1 MHTKS
6 SLPIAA
12 VVLLL
17 AAAPAWAVVV
27 EFEALDRTGEPLP
40 GATVRIGETE
50 GVTDDDGRVV
60 LDVDAEPGDRVRVV
74 VIEDGEAVFD
84 QPVEVRP
91 GELIPLMTR
100 VDGGRVPVRQVP
112 RDPYLGAGG
121 RRMWIWGSYGRD
133 EASVPK
139 LDAQSFDIVTTFDGV
154 VVPDQT
160 TSGSLSREQI
170 DSANRSEEKRH
181 EIPVAYVVELD
192 LGLPAPPSFGAGW
205 RFLPTLSLELG
216 QADVEFRSR
225 SLVDDAQATFKG
237 DGLIYG
243 GGLRGTLF
251 GPGGDWFTTVGYQTV
266 RSEKID
272 MTRSPGLQSSLPTG
286 IEAVE
291 DRVRYRAQ
299 SDSLRLTFGRNFR
312 NVTPWAGVRE
322 VRFHS
327 DLDVDLRIRAVGVP
341 AEQSQSARNEYEED
355 LTLGVAGL
363 DFHFRLSGTDLTV
376 RAEGSTDG
384 SFSIGV
390 GIGFLEP
397 L

>member
-1 MHTKS
+1 VAE
-6 SLPIAA
+6 I
-12 VVLLL
+12 
-17 AAAPAWAVVV
+17 PA
-27 EFEALDRTGEPLP
+27 DRLRGSKTWTGEPLP

-74 VIEDGEAVFD
+74 VIDGGEAVFD

-91 GELIPLMTR
+91 GALIPLTTR
-100 VDGGRVPVRQVP
+100 AEVPVPLVLG
-112 RDPYLGAGG
+112 DPYLGAGG
-121 RRMWIWGSYGRD
+121 RGADGRRSLVWVWGWGSGESID
-133 EASVPK
+133 PK

-170 DSANRSEEKRH
+170 RTANQSEEKLHKDRGYGVSLEFGRH
-181 EIPVAYVVELD
+181 SIGNARERVAREV
-192 LGLPAPPSFGAGW
+192 AGKRW
-205 RFLPTLSLELG
+205 RFFPAVSVGLG
-216 QADVEFRSR
+216 QADFEFRSR

-251 GPGGDWFTTVGYQTV
+251 GPGGDWFTTVGYQIV
-266 RSEKID
+266 RSEEID
-272 MTRSPGLQSSLPTG
+272 VTRSPGLQSSLPTG

-291 DRVRYRAQ
+291 DRGRYRAQ
-299 SDSLRLTFGRNFR
+299 SDSLVLTFGRNFR
-312 NVTPWAGVRE
+312 NVTPWAGVRG

-384 SFSIGV
+384 DNSSFAIGV
-390 GIGFLEP
+390 GFGFLEP